1 MSVQTRLAVLVA
13 DYKDALAA
21 GDLDLQLEVKLA
33 AYDHD
38 RANPD
43 SPRAMDALR
52 FVDRG
57 SRAGHTRAA

>member
-1 MSVQTRLAVLVA
+1 MSVQTRLAVIVA

-21 GDLDLQLEVKLA
+21 ADLDLQLEVKLA

-43 SPRAMDALR
+43 SPRAMDAIR
-52 FVDRG
+52 FIDR
-57 SRAGHTRAA
+57 SSQASHAQAA

>member
-13 DYKDALAA
+13 DYKDAHAA
-21 GDLDLQLEVKLA
+21 GDLDLQLEIKLA

-52 FVDRG
+52 FIDRG
-57 SRAGHTRAA
+57 GQAGHTQAA

>member
-13 DYKDALAA
+13 DYKDAFAA
-21 GDLDLQLEVKLA
+21 GDLDLQLEIKLA

-43 SPRAMDALR
+43 SPRAMDAIR

-57 SRAGHTRAA
+57 VKARTAQAA

>member
-21 GDLDLQLEVKLA
+21 GDLDLQLEIKLA
-33 AYDHD
+33 AYDLD

-43 SPRAMDALR
+43 SPRAMDAIR

-57 SRAGHTRAA
+57 SKASVAQAA

>member
-1 MSVQTRLAVLVA
+1 MSAQTRLAVLVA
-13 DYKDALAA
+13 DYKDAVAA
-21 GDLDLQLEVKLA
+21 GDLDLQLEIKLA

-43 SPRAMDALR
+43 SPRAMDAIR

-57 SRAGHTRAA
+57 AKARITQAA